1 MIVGADVTHPAP
13 DQTDI
18 PSVAAVCMDMYI
30 LFLEL
35 CSSGLFGIITNCSE
49 NNLEYF
55 PHEQCSFDFYIF
67 GTFSGALN
75 ISKLM

>member
-18 PSVAAVCMDMYI
+18 PSVAAVCMDTYI

-35 CSSGLFGIITNCSE
+35 CSSGLFVHH
-49 NNLEYF
+49 Y
-55 PHEQCSFDFYIF
+55 
-67 GTFSGALN
+67 
-75 ISKLM
+75 

>member
-13 DQTDI
+13 DQNDI

-30 LFLEL
+30 LFLEFVYQVYL
-35 CSSGLFGIITNCSE
+35 CIVTNSSE

-55 PHEQCSFDFYIF
+55 PHEQLSFDFYIF
-67 GTFSGALN
+67 GTFQVL
-75 ISKLM
+75 